1 MKSLFPGIRKT
12 LTLSASLLTAVL
24 TSSLGLL
31 GAPAAQAAPTSWY
44 LNYTGQTQEQTN
56 WCWAATGNSVANYF
70 GYKQYSQ
77 NQFCDMAF
85 GNALSVDCPNNQ
97 ATLANDQTAFKTIGI
112 SAGTYITGTVAFSK
126 VQSEIGSNRPVMTRI
141 VWASGGGHMMTLIG
155 YDASASTV
163 QYHDPWPDDQ
173 RINTSTYSW
182 YTSNSEFTWTHSLY
196 GIGA

>member
-1 MKSLFPGIRKT
+1 MKSSFPGIRKT
-12 LTLSASLLTAVL
+12 LTFLATFLTAVL
-24 TSSLGLL
+24 GVSLGLL

-44 LNYTGQTQEQTN
+44 LNYSGQTQEKTN

-77 NQFCDMAF
+77 NQFCNMAF
-85 GNALSVDCPNNQ
+85 GNALNASCPNNQ
-97 ATLANDQTAFKTIGI
+97 ANLANDQQAFKTIGI
-112 SAGTYITGTVAFSK
+112 STGSYVSRTVPYST
-126 VQSEIGSNRPVMTRI
+126 VVSEISSNRPVMTRI
-141 VWASGGGHMMTLIG
+141 LWASGGGHMMTLIG
-155 YDASASTV
+155 YDTSSSTV

-182 YTSNSEFTWTHSLY
+182 YTSNNQFTWTHSLY